1 MMYRVYLVIVSAL
14 QILVGIL
21 AFVYLIKILIGG
33 TITMSPVLA
42 IPAAILGLTLG
53 VGNIAKLK
61 RR

>member
-42 IPAAILGLTLG
+42 IPATILGLTLG

>member
-42 IPAAILGLTLG
+42 VLRPRIRSRVSAFWANLRK
-53 VGNIAKLK
+53 A
-61 RR
+61 